1 MFHGT
6 DTFYIR
12 DNRPYSRYP
21 PSLYALNFM
30 IDGKNVISHGFS
42 GGKQMI
48 IFANTSNHR
57 QVYLFIGSKWD
68 SNLSHAKCTV
78 CSFEK
83 LIACCKDIY
92 GRSCIPKSN
101 NDQFYP

>member
-12 DNRPYSRYP
+12 DYRPYSRYP
-21 PSLYALNFM
+21 PSLYALSFM
-30 IDGKNVISHGFS
+30 IDGINVISHGFS

-78 CSFEK
+78 CVS
-83 LIACCKDIY
+83 
-92 GRSCIPKSN
+92 KS
-101 NDQFYP
+101 

>member
-1 MFHGT
+1 MFHVT

-30 IDGKNVISHGFS
+30 IDGINIMSHGFS

-48 IFANTSNHR
+48 IFANTSNT
-57 QVYLFIGSKWD
+57 VKFIC
-68 SNLSHAKCTV
+68 LSAQSETA
-78 CSFEK
+78 
-83 LIACCKDIY
+83 I
-92 GRSCIPKSN
+92 
-101 NDQFYP
+101 